1 VNPRRPP
8 DDPVARIRSGDI
20 GTYETLF
27 RMTHAPLVA
36 FVTRIVG
43 THAAAEDVVQE
54 LFADLWID
62 RARLDVRTTVRAY
75 LFAAAR
81 NRALNVVRRQAVELA
96 FERPERQEDV
106 RTLHPSPP
114 QPDALLDDKELQ
126 QRVSAAIASL
136 PERARLVMELRW
148 RAGLTYAEVA
158 DAMGISIKGVENQLA
173 RALKRLREQ
182 FG

>member
-1 VNPRRPP
+1 LRPLATARSTWY
-8 DDPVARIRSGDI
+8 VAK
-20 GTYETLF
+20 L
-27 RMTHAPLVA
+27 
-36 FVTRIVG
+36 
-43 THAAAEDVVQE
+43 
-54 LFADLWID
+54 
-62 RARLDVRTTVRAY
+62 
-75 LFAAAR
+75 
-81 NRALNVVRRQAVELA
+81 VELA

-158 DAMGISIKGVENQLA
+158 DAMGISIKGSRIN
-173 RALKRLREQ
+173 
-182 FG
+182 